1 MKEMLGKILGILHI
15 IILAYA
21 GWGVYEYYEG
31 YQARLAET
39 TAQIPGIESQ
49 IQVFK
54 KKLEAIDTYKKN
66 IENSKK
72 SVEEVFKNIE
82 RVQRQLPAE
91 VNDIDILD
99 HLAKEG
105 RLLNIPDIS
114 STPLPEIPDGF
125 SVTKP
130 YNIKARGT
138 FLQLVVFLERLSRTE
153 RIYNVQRVVLA
164 TGAEPQKGRFQVID
178 MDATIETYKY
188 NQSYRESSGL
198 DEINAQ
204 FSTPGGGGTGGAQP
218 RRRRKRP
225 RKEGA
230 E

>member
-1 MKEMLGKILGILHI
+1 MKEFIGKLLGSLHFI
-15 IILAYA
+15 IIGLTA
-21 GWGVYEYYEG
+21 WDTYEFYEG
-31 YQARLAET
+31 YKTRLEEKVQ
-39 TAQIPGIESQ
+39 QIPGVESE
-49 IQVFK
+49 IRTFK

-82 RVQRQLPAE
+82 KVQRQLPAE

-105 RLLNIPDIS
+105 RLLNIPELT
-114 STPLPEIPDGF
+114 STPMPEVVEGF
-125 SVTKP
+125 SITKP
-130 YNIKARGT
+130 YTIKARGT

-153 RIYNVQRVVLA
+153 RIYNVQKVTMA

-178 MDATIETYKY
+178 LDAVIETYKY

-198 DEINAQ
+198 EEINAQ
-204 FSTPGGGGTGGAQP
+204 FSTAGGGGGEGQP
-218 RRRRKRP
+218 RRRRRRP
-225 RKEGA
+225 RKENS